1 MSAERVSNFRQRQ
14 AEQPFT
20 APAAGASGSQTK
32 NDTKNF
38 GFSPNLGFTVNVN
51 ANRQTNGVPGQGRGR
66 VSEDPTTPSGM
77 LPPPEFSSPA
87 QVRQYC
93 NSVRAAMAM
102 LAFELAMGAEIMKAT
117 LAQVP
122 SPEGHVGSSKVRAW
136 KVARKLS
143 KSADAA
149 LDAAK
154 GAAATYA
161 AFQREYEEE
170 INRVRHRARRP
181 EARRMDWTQ
190 Q

>member
-1 MSAERVSNFRQRQ
+1 MASTGTPPPRPSTPPR
-14 AEQPFT
+14 
-20 APAAGASGSQTK
+20 AGANGTQAK
-32 NDTKNF
+32 ANNTKNF
-38 GFSPNLGFTVNVN
+38 GFSPQMGFTVNVN
-51 ANRQTNGVPGQGRGR
+51 ANRSGGAVPTQAGGRSTESPNTG
-66 VSEDPTTPSGM
+66 SGF
-77 LPPPEFSSPA
+77 LPAPEFASPA
-87 QVRQYC
+87 QVRNYC
-93 NSVRAAMAM
+93 NAVRAAMAM
-102 LAFELAMGAEIMKAT
+102 LSFELAMGAEIMKAT

-154 GAAATYA
+154 NAAATYA

-181 EARRMDWTQ
+181 QAQRMDWAQ

>member
-1 MSAERVSNFRQRQ
+1 MASTGTPPPRPSTPPR
-14 AEQPFT
+14 
-20 APAAGASGSQTK
+20 AGANGTQAQANTK
-32 NDTKNF
+32 Y
-38 GFSPNLGFTVNVN
+38 GFSPQMGFTVNVN
-51 ANRQTNGVPGQGRGR
+51 ANRSTGAGVPGQGGR
-66 VSEDPTTPSGM
+66 TSENPATPSGM
-77 LPPPEFSSPA
+77 LPPPEFASPA
-87 QVRQYC
+87 QVRHYC

-102 LAFELAMGAEIMKAT
+102 LSFELAMGAEIMKAT

-154 GAAATYA
+154 NAAATYA

-181 EARRMDWTQ
+181 QAQRMDWAQ

>member
-1 MSAERVSNFRQRQ
+1 MAANGTQRGSGKVPPQAGANGSQAKNNTKNFGFTPTFGLNVNVQANGRGGGASA
-14 AEQPFT
+14 AG
-20 APAAGASGSQTK
+20 AAGASG
-32 NDTKNF
+32 
-38 GFSPNLGFTVNVN
+38 
-51 ANRQTNGVPGQGRGR
+51 GQG
-66 VSEDPTTPSGM
+66 SGQSL
-77 LPPPEFSSPA
+77 LPAPEFASPA
-87 QVRQYC
+87 QVRNYC
-93 NSVRAAMAM
+93 NSVRAAMSM
-102 LAFELAMGAEIMKAT
+102 MAFELAMGAEIMKAT

-122 SPEGHVGSSKVRAW
+122 DPDGRVGASRVRAW

-154 GAAATYA
+154 NAAATYA

-181 EARRMDWTQ
+181 QAQRMDWGQ

>member
-1 MSAERVSNFRQRQ
+1 MAQTPPRQTQ
-14 AEQPFT
+14 APT
-20 APAAGASGSQTK
+20 AGANGTQAKGNTK
-32 NDTKNF
+32 NAF
-38 GFSPNLGFTVNVN
+38 GFNPQMGFTVNVN
-51 ANRQTNGVPGQGRGR
+51 ANRQTNGVPGQGGR
-66 VSEDPTTPSGM
+66 PSENPKTPSGM
-77 LPPPEFSSPA
+77 LPAPEFASPA
-87 QVRQYC
+87 QVREYC

-102 LAFELAMGAEIMKAT
+102 MAFELAMGAEIMKAT

-122 SPEGHVGSSKVRAW
+122 DSEGRIGASKVRAW

-154 GAAATYA
+154 NAAATYA

-170 INRVRHRARRP
+170 INRVRHHARRP
-181 EARRMDWTQ
+181 QARRMDWTQ

>member
-1 MSAERVSNFRQRQ
+1 MTNRQVPPQPGANGSQ
-14 AEQPFT
+14 AKGATKNTTFS
-20 APAAGASGSQTK
+20 AGASFGPSLGLNVNINGSG
-32 NDTKNF
+32 NGNR
-38 GFSPNLGFTVNVN
+38 GGNRGAGARWSESPNAG
-51 ANRQTNGVPGQGRGR
+51 G
-66 VSEDPTTPSGM
+66 SG
-77 LPPPEFSSPA
+77 LPAPEFTSPT
-87 QVRQYC
+87 QVREYC

-102 LAFELAMGAEIMKAT
+102 MAFELAMGAEIMKAT

-122 SPEGHVGSSKVRAW
+122 DPEGRVGASRVRAW

-154 GAAATYA
+154 NAAATYA

-181 EARRMDWTQ
+181 QTPRMDWNQ